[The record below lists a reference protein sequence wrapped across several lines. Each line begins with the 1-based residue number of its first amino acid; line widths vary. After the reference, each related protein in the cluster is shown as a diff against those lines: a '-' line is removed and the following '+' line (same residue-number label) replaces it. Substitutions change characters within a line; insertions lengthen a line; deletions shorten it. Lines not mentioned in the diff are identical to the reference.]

1 MKIKL
6 GLYLA
11 PALVI
16 LSLFL
21 LACTSETP
29 ASAPNSGSANNRAEA
44 AANSMAGM
52 EVAVSPEAVAE
63 FAAEQRQINGDWDQF
78 HADFD
83 RWRGGLTSCDRS
95 AALAAF
101 RGFAADA
108 NGITRQARNLPS
120 SGLANALADTTI
132 DAVVLED
139 QALRQLRDGWQPGH
153 VDLLENVEN
162 GRNEAASELRSVEF
176 DLEAMVN
183 TDAPAA
189 EEFSE
194 AFDPIAELW
203 EDFNDSYDALREEQS
218 DMTLEQVV
226 ERMELL
232 IADFQ
237 GVVDALD
244 GLPSDPATRD
254 LAKRL
259 AETADDEAAGLDD
272 VLEDLLAFAETMGGE
287 SESLPT
293 PTPTPAPTPAPT
305 PMPSESA
312 GDEGASSEGEAQ
324 PTPTPGPLF
333 RPSGNGG
340 KATDTSGF
348 FIDLDDQVEQSK
360 EILEEV
366 ATNLENLAEEISEE
380 DRAFLAEFSAALA
393 ELKRER
399 DALHQGYEGWIFAE
413 GGCDRGAVAASLGQF
428 SQRFNELGAQV
439 NGLSQASSLR
449 PSSDLLVEAFE
460 REEDALG
467 SLIQIWEPYK
477 TDIYGG
483 IDRERANA
491 DKLRRLAGR
500 RTQEVVER
508 FGAGP

>member
-29 ASAPNSGSANNRAEA
+29 ASAPNSGSANNRAAA

-63 FAAEQRQINGDWDQF
+63 FAAEQRQINEDWDQF

-120 SGLANALADTTI
+120 SGLAKALADTTI

-153 VDLLENVEN
+153 IALLENVEN
-162 GRNEAASELRSVEF
+162 GRNEAASALRSVEF
-176 DLEAMVN
+176 DLEALVN
-183 TDAPAA
+183 TDVQAA
-189 EEFSE
+189 EEFAE
-194 AFDPIAELW
+194 AFDPIDELW
-203 EDFNDSYDALREEQS
+203 EEFNDSYDALREEQD
-218 DMTLEQVV
+218 DMTPQQVV

-259 AETADDEAAGLDD
+259 AETADDEAAGLND
-272 VLEDLLAFAETMGGE
+272 VLEDLQAFVETMGGE
-287 SESLPT
+287 SESAPT
-293 PTPTPAPTPAPT
+293 PTPT

-312 GDEGASSEGEAQ
+312 GDEGASSEVKAQ
-324 PTPTPGPLF
+324 PTPTPTPTPTPKPLF
-333 RPSGNGG
+333 GPSGNGG
-340 KATDTSGF
+340 RTTDTSVF

-360 EILEEV
+360 ETLEEV
-366 ATNLENLAEEISEE
+366 AANLENLAEEISEE
-380 DRAFLAEFSAALA
+380 DMVFLAEFSAALA
-393 ELKRER
+393 ELKQER
-399 DALHQGYEGWIFAE
+399 DALHQEYEEWIFTE
-413 GGCDRGAVAASLGQF
+413 GGCDRGAVAASLAQF
-428 SQRFNELGAQV
+428 SQRYNQLGAQV
-439 NGLSQASSLR
+439 NGLSQAPSLR

-460 REEDALG
+460 REEDALD

>member
-29 ASAPNSGSANNRAEA
+29 ASAPNNGSANNRAQA

-63 FAAEQRQINGDWDQF
+63 FAAEQRQINEDWDQF

-120 SGLANALADTTI
+120 SGLAKALADTTI

-153 VDLLENVEN
+153 IALLENVEN
-162 GRNEAASELRSVEF
+162 GRNEAASALRSVEF
-176 DLEAMVN
+176 DLEALVN
-183 TDAPAA
+183 TDVQAA
-189 EEFSE
+189 EEFAE
-194 AFDPIAELW
+194 AFDPIDELW
-203 EDFNDSYDALREEQS
+203 EEFNDSYDALREEQD
-218 DMTLEQVV
+218 DMTPQQVV

-259 AETADDEAAGLDD
+259 AETADDEAAGLND
-272 VLEDLLAFAETMGGE
+272 VLEDLQAFVETMGGE
-287 SESLPT
+287 SESAPT
-293 PTPTPAPTPAPT
+293 PTPT

-312 GDEGASSEGEAQ
+312 GDEGASSEVKDQ
-324 PTPTPGPLF
+324 PTPTTTPKPLF
-333 RPSGNGG
+333 GPSGNGG
-340 KATDTSGF
+340 RTTDTSVF

-360 EILEEV
+360 ETLEEV
-366 ATNLENLAEEISEE
+366 AANLENLAEEISEE
-380 DRAFLAEFSAALA
+380 DMVFLAEFSAALA
-393 ELKRER
+393 ELKQER
-399 DALHQGYEGWIFAE
+399 DALHQEYEEWIFTE
-413 GGCDRGAVAASLGQF
+413 GGCDRGAVAASLAQF
-428 SQRFNELGAQV
+428 SQRYNELGAQV

-460 REEDALG
+460 REEDALD

>member
-29 ASAPNSGSANNRAEA
+29 ASAPNSGSANNRAAA

-63 FAAEQRQINGDWDQF
+63 FAAEQRQINEDWDQF

-120 SGLANALADTTI
+120 SGLAKALADTTI

-153 VDLLENVEN
+153 IALLENVEN
-162 GRNEAASELRSVEF
+162 GRNEAASALRSVEF
-176 DLEAMVN
+176 DLEALVN
-183 TDAPAA
+183 TDVQAA
-189 EEFSE
+189 EEFAE
-194 AFDPIAELW
+194 AFDPIDELW
-203 EDFNDSYDALREEQS
+203 EEFNDSYDALREEQD
-218 DMTLEQVV
+218 DMTPQQVV

-259 AETADDEAAGLDD
+259 AETADDEAAGLND
-272 VLEDLLAFAETMGGE
+272 VLEDLQAFVETMGGE
-287 SESLPT
+287 SES
-293 PTPTPAPTPAPT
+293 APTPT

-312 GDEGASSEGEAQ
+312 GDEGASSEVKAQ
-324 PTPTPGPLF
+324 PTPTPTPTPKPLF
-333 RPSGNGG
+333 GPSGNGG
-340 KATDTSGF
+340 RATDTSVF

-360 EILEEV
+360 ETLEEV
-366 ATNLENLAEEISEE
+366 AANLENLAEEISEE
-380 DRAFLAEFSAALA
+380 DMVFLAEFSAALA
-393 ELKRER
+393 ELKQER
-399 DALHQGYEGWIFAE
+399 DALHQEYEEWIFTE
-413 GGCDRGAVAASLGQF
+413 GGCDRGAVAASLAQF
-428 SQRFNELGAQV
+428 SQRYNQLGAQV

-460 REEDALG
+460 REEDALD

>member
-29 ASAPNSGSANNRAEA
+29 ASAPNNGSANNRAQA

-63 FAAEQRQINGDWDQF
+63 FTAEQWQINEDWDQF

-183 TDAPAA
+183 TDAQAA

-218 DMTLEQVV
+218 DMTPQQVV
-226 ERMELL
+226 ERIELL

-244 GLPSDPATRD
+244 RLPSDPATRD

-259 AETADDEAAGLDD
+259 AETADNKAAGMDD

-287 SESLPT
+287 SESPPT
-293 PTPTPAPTPAPT
+293 PTPTP
-305 PMPSESA
+305 MPRESG
-312 GDEGASSEGEAQ
+312 GDEGASSEVTAL
-324 PTPTPGPLF
+324 PTPTPRPPF
-333 RPSGNGG
+333 RPSRNGAG
-340 KATDTSGF
+340 ATGASAF

-360 EILEEV
+360 ETLEEV
-366 ATNLENLAEEISEE
+366 AANLENLAEEISEE

-393 ELKRER
+393 ELKQER
-399 DALHQGYEGWIFAE
+399 DALHQEYEGWIFAE
-413 GGCDRGAVAASLGQF
+413 GGCDRSAVSASLGQF
-428 SQRFNELGAQV
+428 SQRFNALGAQV

-460 REEDALG
+460 REEDSLG

>member
-63 FAAEQRQINGDWDQF
+63 FAAEQRQINEDWDQF

-153 VDLLENVEN
+153 IALLENVEN
-162 GRNEAASELRSVEF
+162 GRNEAASALRSVEF
-176 DLEAMVN
+176 DLEALVN
-183 TDAPAA
+183 TDVQAA

-194 AFDPIAELW
+194 AFDPIDELW
-203 EDFNDSYDALREEQS
+203 EEFNDSYDALREEQD
-218 DMTLEQVV
+218 DMTPQQVV

-259 AETADDEAAGLDD
+259 AETADDEAAGLSD
-272 VLEDLLAFAETMGGE
+272 VLEDLQAFVETMGGE
-287 SESLPT
+287 SES
-293 PTPTPAPTPAPT
+293 APTPT

-312 GDEGASSEGEAQ
+312 GEEGASSEVKAQ
-324 PTPTPGPLF
+324 PTPTTPPKPLF
-333 RPSGNGG
+333 GPSGNGG
-340 KATDTSGF
+340 RATDTSVF

-360 EILEEV
+360 ETLEEV
-366 ATNLENLAEEISEE
+366 AANLENLAEEISEE
-380 DRAFLAEFSAALA
+380 DMVFLAEFSAALA
-393 ELKRER
+393 ELKQER
-399 DALHQGYEGWIFAE
+399 DALHQEYEEWIFTE
-413 GGCDRGAVAASLGQF
+413 GGCDRGAVAASLAQF
-428 SQRFNELGAQV
+428 SQRYNQLGAQV

-460 REEDALG
+460 REEDALD

>member
-29 ASAPNSGSANNRAEA
+29 ASAPNNGSANNRAEA

-63 FAAEQRQINGDWDQF
+63 FAAEQRQINEDWDQF

-132 DAVVLED
+132 DAVVLEN

-183 TDAPAA
+183 TDAQAA

-218 DMTLEQVV
+218 DMTPQQVV

-259 AETADDEAAGLDD
+259 AETADDEAAGMDD
-272 VLEDLLAFAETMGGE
+272 VLEDLQAFVETMGGE
-287 SESLPT
+287 SESPPT
-293 PTPTPAPTPAPT
+293 PTPTPT

-312 GDEGASSEGEAQ
+312 GDEGASSEVKAR
-324 PTPTPGPLF
+324 PTPTPRPSF
-333 RPSGNGG
+333 RPSRNGAG
-340 KATDTSGF
+340 ATDTSVF

-360 EILEEV
+360 ETLEEV
-366 ATNLENLAEEISEE
+366 AANLENLAEEISEE

-393 ELKRER
+393 ELKQER
-399 DALHQGYEGWIFAE
+399 DVLHQEYEGWIFAE
-413 GGCDRGAVAASLGQF
+413 GGCDRGAVSAALGQF

>member
-29 ASAPNSGSANNRAEA
+29 ASAPNSGSANNRAAA

-63 FAAEQRQINGDWDQF
+63 FAAEQRQINEDWDQF

-120 SGLANALADTTI
+120 SGLAKALADTTI

-153 VDLLENVEN
+153 IALLENVEN

-176 DLEAMVN
+176 DLEALVN
-183 TDAPAA
+183 TDVQAA
-189 EEFSE
+189 EEFAE
-194 AFDPIAELW
+194 AFDPIDELW
-203 EDFNDSYDALREEQS
+203 EEFNDSYDALREEQD
-218 DMTLEQVV
+218 DMTPQQVV

-259 AETADDEAAGLDD
+259 AETADDEAAGLND
-272 VLEDLLAFAETMGGE
+272 VLEDLQAFVETMGGE
-287 SESLPT
+287 SESAPT
-293 PTPTPAPTPAPT
+293 PTPT

-312 GDEGASSEGEAQ
+312 GDEGASSEVKAQ
-324 PTPTPGPLF
+324 PTPTPTPTPTPKPLF
-333 RPSGNGG
+333 GPSGNGG
-340 KATDTSGF
+340 RTTDTSVF

-360 EILEEV
+360 ETLEEV
-366 ATNLENLAEEISEE
+366 AANLENLAEEISEE
-380 DRAFLAEFSAALA
+380 DMVFLAEFSAALA
-393 ELKRER
+393 ELKQER
-399 DALHQGYEGWIFAE
+399 DALHQEYEEWIFTE
-413 GGCDRGAVAASLGQF
+413 GGCDRGAVAASLAQF
-428 SQRFNELGAQV
+428 SQRYNQLGAQV

-460 REEDALG
+460 REEDALD

>member
-29 ASAPNSGSANNRAEA
+29 ASAPNNGSANNRAEA

-52 EVAVSPEAVAE
+52 EVTVSPEAVAE
-63 FAAEQRQINGDWDQF
+63 FAAEQRQVNEDWDQF

-83 RWRGGLTSCDRS
+83 QWRGGLTSCDRS

-120 SGLANALADTTI
+120 SGLAKALADTTI

-153 VDLLENVEN
+153 IALLENVEN
-162 GRNEAASELRSVEF
+162 GRNEAASALRSVEF
-176 DLEAMVN
+176 DLEALVN
-183 TDAPAA
+183 TDVQAA

-194 AFDPIAELW
+194 AFDPIDELW
-203 EDFNDSYDALREEQS
+203 EEFNDSYDALREEQD
-218 DMTLEQVV
+218 DMTPQQVV

-259 AETADDEAAGLDD
+259 AETADDEAAGLND
-272 VLEDLLAFAETMGGE
+272 VLEDLQAFVETMGGE
-287 SESLPT
+287 SESAPT
-293 PTPTPAPTPAPT
+293 PTPT

-312 GDEGASSEGEAQ
+312 GDEGASSEVKDQ
-324 PTPTPGPLF
+324 PTPTTTPKPLF
-333 RPSGNGG
+333 GPSGNGG
-340 KATDTSGF
+340 RTTDTSVF

-360 EILEEV
+360 ETLEEV
-366 ATNLENLAEEISEE
+366 AANLENLAEEISEE
-380 DRAFLAEFSAALA
+380 DMVFLAEFSAALA
-393 ELKRER
+393 ELKQER
-399 DALHQGYEGWIFAE
+399 DALHQEYEEWIFTE
-413 GGCDRGAVAASLGQF
+413 GGCDRGAVAASLAQF
-428 SQRFNELGAQV
+428 SQRYNELGAQV

-460 REEDALG
+460 REEDALD

>member
-29 ASAPNSGSANNRAEA
+29 ASAPNSGSANNRAAA

-63 FAAEQRQINGDWDQF
+63 FAAEQRQINEDWDQF

-120 SGLANALADTTI
+120 SGLAKALADTTI

-176 DLEAMVN
+176 DLEALVN
-183 TDAPAA
+183 TDVQAA
-189 EEFSE
+189 EEFAE
-194 AFDPIAELW
+194 AFDPIDELW
-203 EDFNDSYDALREEQS
+203 EEFNDSYDALREEQD
-218 DMTLEQVV
+218 DMTPQQVV

-259 AETADDEAAGLDD
+259 AETADDEAAGLND
-272 VLEDLLAFAETMGGE
+272 VLEDLQAFVETMGGE
-287 SESLPT
+287 SESAPT
-293 PTPTPAPTPAPT
+293 PTPT

-312 GDEGASSEGEAQ
+312 GDEGASSEVKAQ
-324 PTPTPGPLF
+324 PTPTPTPTPTPKPLF
-333 RPSGNGG
+333 GPSGNGG
-340 KATDTSGF
+340 RTTDTSVF

-360 EILEEV
+360 ETLEEV
-366 ATNLENLAEEISEE
+366 AANLENLAEEISEE
-380 DRAFLAEFSAALA
+380 DMVFLAEFSAALA
-393 ELKRER
+393 ELKQER
-399 DALHQGYEGWIFAE
+399 DALHQEYEEWIFTE
-413 GGCDRGAVAASLGQF
+413 GGCDRGAVAASLAQF
-428 SQRFNELGAQV
+428 SQRYNQLGAQV

-460 REEDALG
+460 REEDALD

>member
-29 ASAPNSGSANNRAEA
+29 ASAPNSGSANNRAAA

-63 FAAEQRQINGDWDQF
+63 FAAEQRQINEDWDQF

-120 SGLANALADTTI
+120 SGLAKALADTTI

-153 VDLLENVEN
+153 IALLENVEN
-162 GRNEAASELRSVEF
+162 GRNEAASALRSVEF
-176 DLEAMVN
+176 DLEALVN
-183 TDAPAA
+183 TDVQAA
-189 EEFSE
+189 EEFAE
-194 AFDPIAELW
+194 AFDPIDELW
-203 EDFNDSYDALREEQS
+203 EEFNDSYDALREEQD
-218 DMTLEQVV
+218 DMTPQQVV

-259 AETADDEAAGLDD
+259 AETADNKAAGMDD
-272 VLEDLLAFAETMGGE
+272 VLEDLQAFVETVGGE
-287 SESLPT
+287 SESAPT
-293 PTPTPAPTPAPT
+293 PTPT

-312 GDEGASSEGEAQ
+312 GDEGASSEVKAQ
-324 PTPTPGPLF
+324 PTPTPTPTPKPLF
-333 RPSGNGG
+333 GPSGNGG
-340 KATDTSGF
+340 RTTDTSVF

-360 EILEEV
+360 ETLEEV
-366 ATNLENLAEEISEE
+366 AANLENLAEEISEE
-380 DRAFLAEFSAALA
+380 DMVFLAEFSAALA
-393 ELKRER
+393 ELKQER
-399 DALHQGYEGWIFAE
+399 DALHQEYEEWIFTE
-413 GGCDRGAVAASLGQF
+413 GGCDRGAVAASLAQF
-428 SQRFNELGAQV
+428 SQRYNQLGAQV

-460 REEDALG
+460 REEDALD

>member
-29 ASAPNSGSANNRAEA
+29 ASAPNSGSANNRAAA

-63 FAAEQRQINGDWDQF
+63 FAAEQRQINEDWDQF

-120 SGLANALADTTI
+120 SGLAKALADTTI

-162 GRNEAASELRSVEF
+162 GRNKAASELRSVEF

-183 TDAPAA
+183 TDASAA

-194 AFDPIAELW
+194 AFDPIAEMW

-226 ERMELL
+226 ERLELL

-237 GVVDALD
+237 EVVDALD

-259 AETADDEAAGLDD
+259 AETADDEAVGLDD

-293 PTPTPAPTPAPT
+293 STSTPTPT
-305 PMPSESA
+305 PMPSESG
-312 GDEGASSEGEAQ
+312 GDEGASSQVKAL
-324 PTPTPGPLF
+324 PTPTPRPSF
-333 RPSGNGG
+333 RPSRNGAG
-340 KATDTSGF
+340 ATDTSVF

-360 EILEEV
+360 ATLEEV

-380 DRAFLAEFSAALA
+380 DMAFLAEFSAALA
-393 ELKRER
+393 ELKQER
-399 DALHQGYEGWIFAE
+399 DALHQEYEEWIFTE
-413 GGCDRGAVAASLGQF
+413 GGCDRSAVSASLGQF

>member
-29 ASAPNSGSANNRAEA
+29 ASAPNNGSANNRAEA

-63 FAAEQRQINGDWDQF
+63 FTAEQRQINEDWDQF

-176 DLEAMVN
+176 DLEALVN
-183 TDAPAA
+183 TDAQAA

-194 AFDPIAELW
+194 AFDLIAELW

-218 DMTLEQVV
+218 DMTPQQVV

-244 GLPSDPATRD
+244 RLPSDPATRD

-259 AETADDEAAGLDD
+259 AETADNKAAGMDD

-287 SESLPT
+287 SESPPT
-293 PTPTPAPTPAPT
+293 PT

-312 GDEGASSEGEAQ
+312 GDEGASSEVKAL
-324 PTPTPGPLF
+324 PTPTPRPSF
-333 RPSGNGG
+333 RPSRNGAG
-340 KATDTSGF
+340 ATGTSVF

-360 EILEEV
+360 ETLEEV
-366 ATNLENLAEEISEE
+366 AANLENLAEEISEE

-393 ELKRER
+393 ELKQER
-399 DALHQGYEGWIFAE
+399 DALHREYEGWIFAE
-413 GGCDRGAVAASLGQF
+413 GGCDRSAVSASLGQF
-428 SQRFNELGAQV
+428 SQRFSGLGAQV

-508 FGAGP
+508 FGVGP

>member
-29 ASAPNSGSANNRAEA
+29 ASAPNSGSANNRAAA

-63 FAAEQRQINGDWDQF
+63 FAAEQRQINEDWDQF

-120 SGLANALADTTI
+120 SGLAKALADTTI

-153 VDLLENVEN
+153 IALLENVEN
-162 GRNEAASELRSVEF
+162 GRNEAASALRSVEF
-176 DLEAMVN
+176 DLEALVN
-183 TDAPAA
+183 TDVQAA

-194 AFDPIAELW
+194 AFDPIDELW
-203 EDFNDSYDALREEQS
+203 EEFNDSYDALREEQD
-218 DMTLEQVV
+218 DMTPQQVV

-259 AETADDEAAGLDD
+259 AETADDEAAGLND
-272 VLEDLLAFAETMGGE
+272 VLEDLQAFVETMGGE
-287 SESLPT
+287 SESAPT
-293 PTPTPAPTPAPT
+293 PTPT

-312 GDEGASSEGEAQ
+312 GDEGASSEVKDQ
-324 PTPTPGPLF
+324 PTPTTTPKPLF
-333 RPSGNGG
+333 GPSGNGG
-340 KATDTSGF
+340 RTTDTSVF

-360 EILEEV
+360 ETLEEV
-366 ATNLENLAEEISEE
+366 AANLENLAEEISEE
-380 DRAFLAEFSAALA
+380 DMVFLAEFSAALA
-393 ELKRER
+393 ELKQER
-399 DALHQGYEGWIFAE
+399 DALHQEYEEWIFTE
-413 GGCDRGAVAASLGQF
+413 GGCDRGAVAASLAQF
-428 SQRFNELGAQV
+428 SQRYNELGAQV

-460 REEDALG
+460 REEDALD

>member
-29 ASAPNSGSANNRAEA
+29 ASAPNSGSANNRAAA

-63 FAAEQRQINGDWDQF
+63 FAAEQRQINEDWDQF

-120 SGLANALADTTI
+120 SGLAKALADTTI

-153 VDLLENVEN
+153 IALLENVEN
-162 GRNEAASELRSVEF
+162 GRNEAASALRSVEF
-176 DLEAMVN
+176 DLEALVN
-183 TDAPAA
+183 TDVQAA
-189 EEFSE
+189 EEFAE
-194 AFDPIAELW
+194 AFDPIDELW
-203 EDFNDSYDALREEQS
+203 EEFNDSYDALREEQD
-218 DMTLEQVV
+218 DMTPQQVV

-259 AETADDEAAGLDD
+259 AETADDEAAGLND
-272 VLEDLLAFAETMGGE
+272 VLEDLQAFVETMGGE
-287 SESLPT
+287 SES
-293 PTPTPAPTPAPT
+293 APTPT

-312 GDEGASSEGEAQ
+312 GDEGASSEVKAQ
-324 PTPTPGPLF
+324 PTPTPTPTPTPKPLF
-333 RPSGNGG
+333 GPSGNGG
-340 KATDTSGF
+340 RTTDTSVF

-360 EILEEV
+360 ETLEEV
-366 ATNLENLAEEISEE
+366 AANLENLAEEISEE
-380 DRAFLAEFSAALA
+380 DMVFLAEFSAALA
-393 ELKRER
+393 ELKQER
-399 DALHQGYEGWIFAE
+399 DALHQEYEEWIFTE
-413 GGCDRGAVAASLGQF
+413 GGCDRGAVAASLAQF
-428 SQRFNELGAQV
+428 SQRYNQLGAQV

-460 REEDALG
+460 REEDALD

>member
-6 GLYLA
+6 GQYLA

-52 EVAVSPEAVAE
+52 EAAVSPEAVAE
-63 FAAEQRQINGDWDQF
+63 FDAEQRQINEDWDQF
-78 HADFD
+78 HTDFD

-132 DAVVLED
+132 DAVVIED

-176 DLEAMVN
+176 DLEALVN
-183 TDAPAA
+183 TDASAA

-194 AFDPIAELW
+194 DFDPIAELW

-218 DMTLEQVV
+218 DMTPQQVV

-237 GVVDALD
+237 GVIDALD
-244 GLPSDPATRD
+244 RLPSDPATRD

-259 AETADDEAAGLDD
+259 AETADDEAVGLDD

-293 PTPTPAPTPAPT
+293 STPTPTP
-305 PMPSESA
+305 MPRESA
-312 GDEGASSEGEAQ
+312 GDEGTSSEVKAL
-324 PTPTPGPLF
+324 PTPTPTPKPSFG
-333 RPSGNGG
+333 PSGNGG
-340 KATDTSGF
+340 RATDTSVF

-360 EILEEV
+360 ETLEEV

-393 ELKRER
+393 ELKQER
-399 DALHQGYEGWIFAE
+399 DALHQEYEGWIFAE
-413 GGCDRGAVAASLGQF
+413 GGCDRSAVSASLGQF

-491 DKLRRLAGR
+491 AKLRRLAGR

>member
-29 ASAPNSGSANNRAEA
+29 ASAPNSGSANNRAAA

-63 FAAEQRQINGDWDQF
+63 FAAEQRQINEDWDQF

-120 SGLANALADTTI
+120 SGLAKALADTTI

-153 VDLLENVEN
+153 IALLENVEN
-162 GRNEAASELRSVEF
+162 GRNEAASALRSVEF
-176 DLEAMVN
+176 DLEALVN
-183 TDAPAA
+183 TDVQAA
-189 EEFSE
+189 EEFAE
-194 AFDPIAELW
+194 AFDPIDELW
-203 EDFNDSYDALREEQS
+203 EEFNDSYDALREEQD
-218 DMTLEQVV
+218 DMTPQQVV

-259 AETADDEAAGLDD
+259 AETADDEAAGLND
-272 VLEDLLAFAETMGGE
+272 VLEDLQAFVETMGGE
-287 SESLPT
+287 SESAPT
-293 PTPTPAPTPAPT
+293 PTPT

-312 GDEGASSEGEAQ
+312 GDEGASSEVKAQ
-324 PTPTPGPLF
+324 PTPTPTPTPKPLF
-333 RPSGNGG
+333 GPSGNGG
-340 KATDTSGF
+340 RTTDTSVF

-360 EILEEV
+360 ETLEEV
-366 ATNLENLAEEISEE
+366 AANLENLAEEISEE
-380 DRAFLAEFSAALA
+380 DMVFLAEFSAALA
-393 ELKRER
+393 ELKQER
-399 DALHQGYEGWIFAE
+399 DALHQEYEEWIFTE
-413 GGCDRGAVAASLGQF
+413 GGCDRGAVAASLAQF
-428 SQRFNELGAQV
+428 SQRYNQLGAQV

-460 REEDALG
+460 REEDALD

>member
-29 ASAPNSGSANNRAEA
+29 ASAPNSGSANNRAAA

-63 FAAEQRQINGDWDQF
+63 FAAEQRQINEDWDQF

-162 GRNEAASELRSVEF
+162 GRNKAASELRSVEF

-183 TDAPAA
+183 TDASAA

-226 ERMELL
+226 ERLELL

-237 GVVDALD
+237 EVVDALD

-259 AETADDEAAGLDD
+259 AETADDEAAGLND
-272 VLEDLLAFAETMGGE
+272 VLEDIQAFVETMGGE

-293 PTPTPAPTPAPT
+293 STPT
-305 PMPSESA
+305 PMPRESA
-312 GDEGASSEGEAQ
+312 GDEGASSEVKAL
-324 PTPTPGPLF
+324 PTPTPRPLF
-333 RPSGNGG
+333 GPSGNGG
-340 KATDTSGF
+340 RATDTSVF

-360 EILEEV
+360 ETLEEV
-366 ATNLENLAEEISEE
+366 ASNLENLAEEISEE
-380 DRAFLAEFSAALA
+380 DMAFLAEFSAALA
-393 ELKRER
+393 ELKQER
-399 DALHQGYEGWIFAE
+399 DALHQEYEEWIFTE
-413 GGCDRGAVAASLGQF
+413 GGCDRSAVSASLGQF

>member
-29 ASAPNSGSANNRAEA
+29 ASAPNSGSANNRAAA

-63 FAAEQRQINGDWDQF
+63 FAAEQRQINEDWDQF

-120 SGLANALADTTI
+120 SGLAKALADTTI

-153 VDLLENVEN
+153 IALLENVEN
-162 GRNEAASELRSVEF
+162 GRNEAASALRSVEF
-176 DLEAMVN
+176 DLEALVN
-183 TDAPAA
+183 TDVQAA
-189 EEFSE
+189 EEFAE
-194 AFDPIAELW
+194 AFDPIDELW
-203 EDFNDSYDALREEQS
+203 EEFNDSYDALREEQD
-218 DMTLEQVV
+218 DMTPQQVV

-259 AETADDEAAGLDD
+259 AETADDEAAGLND
-272 VLEDLLAFAETMGGE
+272 VLEDLQAFVETMGGE
-287 SESLPT
+287 SESAPT
-293 PTPTPAPTPAPT
+293 PTPT

-312 GDEGASSEGEAQ
+312 GDEGASSEVKAQ
-324 PTPTPGPLF
+324 PTPTPTPTPKPLF
-333 RPSGNGG
+333 GPSGNGG
-340 KATDTSGF
+340 RTTDTSVF

-360 EILEEV
+360 ETLEEV
-366 ATNLENLAEEISEE
+366 AANLENLAEEISEE
-380 DRAFLAEFSAALA
+380 DMVFLAEFSAALA
-393 ELKRER
+393 ELKQER
-399 DALHQGYEGWIFAE
+399 DALHQEYEEWIFTE
-413 GGCDRGAVAASLGQF
+413 GGCDRGAVAASLAQF
-428 SQRFNELGAQV
+428 SQRYNQLGAQV
-439 NGLSQASSLR
+439 NGLSLASSLR

-460 REEDALG
+460 REEDALD

>member
-29 ASAPNSGSANNRAEA
+29 ASAPNSGSANNRAAA

-63 FAAEQRQINGDWDQF
+63 FAAEQRQINEDWDQF

-120 SGLANALADTTI
+120 SGLAKALADTTI

-153 VDLLENVEN
+153 IALLENVEN
-162 GRNEAASELRSVEF
+162 GRNEAASALRSVEF
-176 DLEAMVN
+176 DLEALVN
-183 TDAPAA
+183 TDVQAA
-189 EEFSE
+189 EEFAE
-194 AFDPIAELW
+194 AFDPIDELW
-203 EDFNDSYDALREEQS
+203 EEFNDSYDALREEQD
-218 DMTLEQVV
+218 DMTPQQVV

-259 AETADDEAAGLDD
+259 AETADDEAAGLND
-272 VLEDLLAFAETMGGE
+272 VLEDLQAFVETMGGE
-287 SESLPT
+287 SESAPT
-293 PTPTPAPTPAPT
+293 PTPT

-312 GDEGASSEGEAQ
+312 GDEGASSEVKAQ
-324 PTPTPGPLF
+324 PTPTPTPTPTPKPLF
-333 RPSGNGG
+333 GPSGNGG
-340 KATDTSGF
+340 RTTDTSVF

-360 EILEEV
+360 ETLEEV
-366 ATNLENLAEEISEE
+366 AANLENLAEEISEE
-380 DRAFLAEFSAALA
+380 DMVFLAEFSAALA
-393 ELKRER
+393 ELKQER
-399 DALHQGYEGWIFAE
+399 DALHQEYEEWIFTE
-413 GGCDRGAVAASLGQF
+413 GGCDRGAVAASLAQF
-428 SQRFNELGAQV
+428 SQRYNQLGAQV

-460 REEDALG
+460 REEDALD

>member
-63 FAAEQRQINGDWDQF
+63 FAAEQRQINEDWDQF

-132 DAVVLED
+132 DAVVIED

-162 GRNEAASELRSVEF
+162 GRNEAASALRSVEF
-176 DLEAMVN
+176 DLEALVS
-183 TDAPAA
+183 TDVQAA

-194 AFDPIAELW
+194 AFDPIDELW
-203 EDFNDSYDALREEQS
+203 EEFNDSYDALREEQD
-218 DMTLEQVV
+218 DMTPQQVV

-259 AETADDEAAGLDD
+259 AETADDEAAGLND
-272 VLEDLLAFAETMGGE
+272 VLEDLQAFVETMGGE
-287 SESLPT
+287 SES
-293 PTPTPAPTPAPT
+293 APTPT

-312 GDEGASSEGEAQ
+312 GDEGASSEVKAQ
-324 PTPTPGPLF
+324 PTLTPTPKPLF
-333 RPSGNGG
+333 GPSGNGG
-340 KATDTSGF
+340 RATDTSVF

-360 EILEEV
+360 ETLEEV
-366 ATNLENLAEEISEE
+366 AANLENLAEEISEE
-380 DRAFLAEFSAALA
+380 DMVFLAEFSAALA
-393 ELKRER
+393 ELKQER
-399 DALHQGYEGWIFAE
+399 DALHQEYEEWIFTE
-413 GGCDRGAVAASLGQF
+413 GGCDRGAVAASLAQF
-428 SQRFNELGAQV
+428 SQRYNQLGAQV

-460 REEDALG
+460 REEDALD

>member
-52 EVAVSPEAVAE
+52 EAAVSPEAVAE
-63 FAAEQRQINGDWDQF
+63 FAAEQRQINEDWDQF

-183 TDAPAA
+183 TEAQAA

-218 DMTLEQVV
+218 DMTPQQVV

-259 AETADDEAAGLDD
+259 AETADDEAAGMDD
-272 VLEDLLAFAETMGGE
+272 VLEDLQAFVETMGGE
-287 SESLPT
+287 SESPPT
-293 PTPTPAPTPAPT
+293 PTPTPT

-312 GDEGASSEGEAQ
+312 GDEGASSEVKAR
-324 PTPTPGPLF
+324 PTPTPRPSF
-333 RPSGNGG
+333 RPSRNGAG
-340 KATDTSGF
+340 ATDTSVF

-360 EILEEV
+360 ETLEEV
-366 ATNLENLAEEISEE
+366 AANLENLAEEISEE

-393 ELKRER
+393 ELKQER
-399 DALHQGYEGWIFAE
+399 DALHQEYEGWIFAE
-413 GGCDRGAVAASLGQF
+413 GGCDRGAVSASLGQF

-491 DKLRRLAGR
+491 AKLRRLAGR

-508 FGAGP
+508 FGTGP